1 MNRIKVAIATHFPS
15 DPNAPRGGV
24 EAVSV
29 NLARWLASLEDLE
42 VHVVTLDSNITRVEA
57 FDWQNARIHRLPQ
70 GSGGQLRNAL
80 FDGRTQI
87 QDFVNFLQPDVVH
100 AHDIYGLMTKGL
112 KITRVFT
119 IHGFIYGDTL
129 VSETSLPRLRSEIWR
144 YFETSAWADQPRI
157 ISINPY
163 VRERLRGISRG
174 IIYDIDNPV
183 GEGFFN
189 IERSEGMGIVFS
201 AASICPRKNTLNL
214 VRAASK
220 VLQSGVQ
227 IQLRLAGPITNHRY
241 GEDVKTVIKECGLQD
256 NVTLL
261 NKIGTAQVMN
271 ELASSSVFA
280 LVSLEENSPMG
291 IEEAMAAGVPILT
304 SNRCGMPYMVSNGE
318 TGYLIDPNDVDNI
331 ASQLSALL
339 TDSAKRKAM
348 GERCRVV
355 AMSRFHPKHVALRTR
370 DVYLQAVGAT

>member
-1 MNRIKVAIATHFPS
+1 M
-15 DPNAPRGGV
+15 
-24 EAVSV
+24 
-29 NLARWLASLEDLE
+29 
-42 VHVVTLDSNITRVEA
+42 
-57 FDWQNARIHRLPQ
+57 
-70 GSGGQLRNAL
+70 
-80 FDGRTQI
+80 
-87 QDFVNFLQPDVVH
+87 
-100 AHDIYGLMTKGL
+100 
-112 KITRVFT
+112 
-119 IHGFIYGDTL
+119 
-129 VSETSLPRLRSEIWR
+129 
-144 YFETSAWADQPRI
+144 
-157 ISINPY
+157 
-163 VRERLRGISRG
+163 
-174 IIYDIDNPV
+174 
-183 GEGFFN
+183 
-189 IERSEGMGIVFS
+189 
-201 AASICPRKNTLNL
+201 
-214 VRAASK
+214 
-220 VLQSGVQ
+220 
-227 IQLRLAGPITNHRY
+227 QLRLAGPITNDRY

-256 NVTLL
+256 NVILL